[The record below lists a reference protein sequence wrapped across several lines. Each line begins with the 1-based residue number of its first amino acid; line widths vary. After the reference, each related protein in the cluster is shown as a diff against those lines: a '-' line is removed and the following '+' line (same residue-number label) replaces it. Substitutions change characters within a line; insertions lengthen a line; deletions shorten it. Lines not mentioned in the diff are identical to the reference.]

1 MRPDNRNTLI
11 AITGVGFRLP
21 GGLDNLDALWAALAE
36 GRDVVTEVPPQ
47 RFDSGAFVHSSPR
60 RPGKTYTAAGGFL
73 DDIASFDAEFFGI
86 SPREAARMDP
96 QQRLLLEMTAEA
108 FDDAGLSARDLAGS
122 DAGVFVGVS
131 NHSYATLQM
140 SRLAT
145 VDQHTMTGIA
155 SGNTA
160 NRISHAFDLR
170 GPSLALDTACSSSLV
185 ALHHACELLRTRG
198 GMALACGVNVLLG
211 PHEFVGFS
219 KAAML
224 SPTGRCRSFSAQAD
238 GFVRAEGGA
247 VLVLKTLAEA
257 EAHGDRIHAVIAAT
271 GTNTDGRTAGLALP
285 SADAQAALLRDV
297 YAGAGLTPEDL
308 VYLEAHGTGT
318 PVGDPL
324 ECRAIAEALAHHRPQ
339 DRPLPIGSIK
349 SNVGHLEP
357 ASGLAGLLKA
367 LLVLRH
373 GTIPASLHGEPANP
387 AIDFPALHLLP
398 VSAETPVR
406 DHGAG
411 LVGVNSF
418 GFGGANA
425 HAVLAPAPAPVSR
438 PEVPRGTL
446 PVMVSARTP
455 QALDEAAATLAGH
468 FAGVAPAD
476 FYDTAYTTVRRRGHH
491 PCRSVVFAPDPG
503 TAAARLRDGV
513 QQTGPVEA
521 LPRGD
526 VAFVFSGNGAQWAGM
541 GTRLLAE
548 SPSFRD
554 AVEAAD
560 AALTP
565 LVGWSVRDE
574 LSAPDEDRLALTEIA
589 QPLLFAVQVGLVA
602 ALAER
607 GVRPAAVMGHSVGE
621 IAAAHT
627 AGALDLAAAARVVAV
642 RSQAQALTAGRG
654 AMAAVGL
661 SAEQA
666 AHELAAFAGSLELAA
681 VNSPQDVTVAGS
693 EESLKRLADVLAD
706 RQVFFRR
713 LDLNYAFHSHRM
725 DGIEEPLRT
734 RLAGLSPGEALMP
747 FASTVTGRLA
757 AGTDLTAGYWWRNVR
772 EPVRFLDA
780 ARALAE
786 QGCDAFVEIGPHP
799 VLAHYLRRSAKS
811 RSSETI
817 AVVPTMARD
826 EDGADAVDAAAA
838 HLMAAG
844 ATVDW
849 DAWFPVP
856 ARPTGLPAYPW
867 QRERHWNGSPEW
879 CRDGCGEG
887 PAAHSLL
894 GRSTSHPDP
903 LWHTDLDP
911 GALSWLADHRV
922 GGSVVVPASAYMEL
936 GLAAGFDLHQAPV
949 QVEAMAVNRALALPF
964 DDDTMDVKLQ
974 VRLDQEDGSL
984 RVSSRNGAGPWREH
998 ARGRVRRMLG
1008 REPER
1013 LDPAALRAALPGH
1026 LPAADHYAAAA
1037 RAGIAYGPAFQIL
1050 TDLYV
1055 GDQEVLARYA
1065 CDEPCEGYRIH
1076 PALLDAAIQAGAP
1089 LVHTPDRAQ
1098 EFQTAALLPA
1108 AVERVRVWKK
1118 APAEGW
1124 AHVRQRES
1132 SGNEVCWDIR
1142 LLDDEGHVIAEL
1154 DACRL
1159 RRFESGSGPAQRLTT
1174 VLRAAPD
1181 GPDPDVAPYH
1191 PPGPREVTRSV
1202 AAATEARSRQWD
1214 GPLYDRAVGLV
1225 EVMSAHFTLRAVE
1238 TIAPGRQRFT
1248 VEDLI
1253 GAGVLPRHRRL
1264 LHALLDQAQRLGLL
1278 RHDNGLWTREQTAD
1292 PQNALAQVLRGAPGS
1307 AAEIMLY
1314 TKCGTHLP
1322 DVLLGRREAVD
1333 LLFGDNEHHLLENL
1347 YTATPVTRHY
1357 NAVAALLAGE
1367 IARQRPADRPLRVLE
1382 IGAGTGGLTS
1392 ALLKVLPPEAT
1403 CYTFTDV
1410 SETFLTRARAR
1421 FAAYPHVRFATLD
1434 IDREPADQGFPSGA
1448 FDVVVAGN
1456 VLHATSDLR
1465 RSLHRVAETLAD
1477 GGHLLAVETHNP
1489 DVLVPC
1495 FGLLDSFW
1503 SSADADLR
1511 PEHPLL
1517 DARQWPAVL
1526 NGCGFDEVAQ
1536 LGAET
1541 DVARGDYSVL
1551 LARRATRPLP
1561 VPVPEHERAPS
1572 HEAATSW
1579 LVVTEGPGGA
1589 ASDALVGVLEE
1600 SGGAPVTVMCATTD
1614 PDQWA
1619 AALSGGDPRPGIVLL
1634 CGERSDAADGA
1645 GPRHQLLDDDAT
1657 LEQAVTRTAVLGG
1670 LARACTGLAQQ
1681 SAPRLWL
1688 ITRPSGALPSPE
1700 APSAVHDAVP
1710 WGAARTLAN
1719 ELTKLAVRRVALTP
1733 TADPAADARR
1743 LARELL
1749 TVLPEEDE
1757 IALTAGGRFVARHQP
1772 MPTPTST
1779 AHQGPYQLQLRRPG
1793 RTYELSWVPAARP
1806 AEPGPD
1812 EVVIEV
1818 RAAGLNYRDVMM
1830 AVGQLPPGAEIPA
1843 PGDTSLGLECA
1854 GVITA
1859 TGPGT
1864 QPRGLQVGDRVF
1876 AFASG
1881 AMASHVVVPA
1891 GAVGKIPDQLS
1902 FTEAATMPAVFFT
1915 VHHGLEHLARLAPG
1929 ETVLIHGAAGGV
1941 GLAALQYAQ
1950 HIGAHVIAT
1959 AGTPAKRALLELLGA
1974 AHVLNSRTLA
1984 FADEVRQLT
1993 DGKGVDVILN
2003 SLAGEAIARNLD
2015 ILRPGGRYVE
2025 LGKRDIH
2032 TGGRLPLHPF
2042 RNNLTFHAVD
2052 AHQMLSKQPGL
2063 SAAHFTEITARTHR
2077 GTLRP
2082 VVHQVFP
2089 ATHVADAFTVMQHSR
2104 HVGKV
2109 VISLE
2114 EPPDITVGHTPL
2126 ACDPAATYLVTGGLS
2141 GLGAAT
2147 AEWLADRGARHLALL
2162 SRRGDASPEAASLL
2176 DRLAARGVTAT
2187 AHAVSVTDRSAL
2199 STVLADISAT
2209 GHPLRGIV
2217 HSAMAIEDHLLTDL
2231 QHHHIHTTLAPK
2243 VRGTA
2248 LLDSL
2253 TRRLDLDF
2261 FVVYSSIS
2269 ALVGNRAQAAY
2280 SAGNLA
2286 MEGIIRSRRAA
2297 GCHGLSVGWGLI
2309 DEVGTAAD
2317 EAVAATFQRMGLG
2330 PISPREA
2337 MAALEDLLAQD
2348 TPVAQVGYFDW
2359 TRLVG
2364 LLPTLRS
2371 PRFELLLPPADERS
2385 EHDGGLWRT
2394 LAACSEE
2401 DRETAIADLLTRL
2414 IGRVTHIPAD
2424 RLNRGA
2430 RLDRL
2435 GLDSLM
2441 ATELVVALQ
2450 RELNCEV
2457 PAMEVINADSI
2468 NDLAQRVLRLLT
2480 ASMETV

>member
-1 MRPDNRNTLI
+1 MRSDNQKTLV

-21 GGLDNLDALWAALAE
+21 GGLDNLDALWTALVQ

-47 RFDSGAFVHSSPR
+47 RFDSGSFVHANPR

-73 DDIASFDAEFFGI
+73 DDIASFDAEYFGI
-86 SPREAARMDP
+86 SPREAGRMDP
-96 QQRLLLEMTAEA
+96 QHRLLLEMTAEA
-108 FDDAGLSARDLAGS
+108 VDDAGLRPRDLAGS

-198 GMALACGVNVLLG
+198 GVALACGVNVLLG

-247 VLVLKTLAEA
+247 VLVLKTLADA

-271 GTNTDGRTAGLALP
+271 GTNTDGRTPGLALP

-297 YAGAGLTPEDL
+297 YAGAGLAPADL
-308 VYLEAHGTGT
+308 IYLEAHGTGT

-339 DRPLPIGSIK
+339 GQPLPIGSIK

-373 GTIPASLHGEPANP
+373 RKIPASLHGEPANP
-387 AIDFPALHLLP
+387 AIDFPALNLLP
-398 VSAETPVR
+398 VSAVTPVGT
-406 DHGAG
+406 HSTG
-411 LVGVNSF
+411 LVGINSF

-425 HAVLAPAPAPVSR
+425 HAVLAPAPASVPR
-438 PEVPRGTL
+438 PEVPRGAL

-455 QALDEAAATLAGH
+455 QALEESAAALARH
-468 FAGVAPAD
+468 FEGVAPEG

-491 PCRSVVFAPDPG
+491 PCRSVVLAPDPG
-503 TAAARLRDGV
+503 TAATQLQDEV
-513 QQTGPVEA
+513 KQTGPVEA
-521 LPRGD
+521 LPRGE

-554 AVEAAD
+554 AVETAD
-560 AALTP
+560 QALTP

-574 LSAPDEDRLALTEIA
+574 LSAPDEGRLALTEVA

-607 GVRPAAVMGHSVGE
+607 GVHPAAVMGHSVGE
-621 IAAAHT
+621 IAAAYA

-666 AHELAAFAGSLELAA
+666 ERELAAFSGSLELAA

-693 EESLKRLADVLAD
+693 EDSLKRLADVLAA

-713 LDLNYAFHSHRM
+713 LDLDYAFHSRWM

-734 RLAGLSPGEALMP
+734 RLAGLSPGETRIP

-757 AGTDLTAGYWWRNVR
+757 AGSDLAAEYWWRNVR
-772 EPVRFLDA
+772 EPVRFFDA
-780 ARALAE
+780 VEALAE

-799 VLAHYLRRSAKS
+799 VLAHYLRRSAKAC
-811 RSSETI
+811 SSETI

-826 EDGADAVDAAAA
+826 EDGADAVDAAAT

-844 ATVDW
+844 ATIDW
-849 DAWFPVP
+849 GAWFPV
-856 ARPTGLPAYPW
+856 AGRATDLPAYPW
-867 QRERHWNGSPEW
+867 QRESHWNGSPEW
-879 CRDGCGEG
+879 FRQDCGEG
-887 PAAHSLL
+887 PAVHSLL
-894 GRSTSHPDP
+894 GGSTSHPDP
-903 LWHTDLDP
+903 LWQADLDP
-911 GALSWLADHRV
+911 DTLSWLADHRV
-922 GGSVVVPASAYMEL
+922 GGSTIVPAAAYVEL
-936 GLAAGFDLHQAPV
+936 GLAAGFALHQAPV

-964 DDDTMDVKLQ
+964 DDAAMDVKLQ
-974 VRLDQEDGSL
+974 VRVDPEDGGL
-984 RVSSRNGAGPWREH
+984 RISSRNGAGPWREH
-998 ARGRVRRMLG
+998 ARGRIRRMLG
-1008 REPER
+1008 RQPER
-1013 LDPAALRAALPGH
+1013 LDPATLLAALPGH
-1026 LPAADHYAAAA
+1026 LPADDHYAAAA
-1037 RAGIAYGPAFQIL
+1037 RAGIAYGPAFQVL

-1055 GDQEVLARYA
+1055 GDQEVMARYA
-1065 CDEPCEGYRIH
+1065 FAGSCEGYRIH

-1089 LVHTPDRAQ
+1089 LLGTSEWAH
-1098 EFQTAALLPA
+1098 EFQQAAMLPA

-1118 APAEGW
+1118 PPAEGW

-1132 SGNEVCWDIR
+1132 SDNEVCWDIR
-1142 LLDDEGHVIAEL
+1142 LLDDEGYVIAEV

-1159 RRFESGSGPAQRLTT
+1159 RRFASGAGPAKRLTT
-1174 VLRAAPD
+1174 VLRAAPA
-1181 GPDPDVAPYH
+1181 GPDPDVARYR
-1191 PPGPREVTRSV
+1191 PPGPHELTRAV
-1202 AAATEARSRQWD
+1202 AAANDARRRRWD
-1214 GPLYDRAVGLV
+1214 GPLYERLAGLV
-1225 EVMSAHFTLRAVE
+1225 ELMCAHFTLRAVE
-1238 TIAPGRQRFT
+1238 IIAPDRQSFS

-1253 GAGVLPRHRRL
+1253 AAGVLPRHRRL
-1264 LHALLDQAQRLGLL
+1264 LGALLGQAQRLGLL
-1278 RHDNGLWTREQTAD
+1278 HHDNGLWTREQPAD
-1292 PQNALAQVLRGAPGS
+1292 PQNALARVLHSTPGS
-1307 AAEIMLY
+1307 AAETMLY

-1322 DVLLGRREAVD
+1322 DVLMGRQEAVD

-1347 YTATPVTRHY
+1347 YTATPVARHY
-1357 NAVAALLAGE
+1357 NAAAALLIGE
-1367 IARQRPADRPLRVLE
+1367 LARRWPADRPLRVLE
-1382 IGAGTGGLTS
+1382 IGAGTGGLTA
-1392 ALLKVLPPEAT
+1392 ALLKVLPPERT

-1410 SETFLTRARAR
+1410 SETFLTRARSR
-1421 FAAYPHVRFATLD
+1421 FAEYPHVRFSTLD
-1434 IDREPADQGFPSGA
+1434 IDREPAAQGMLAGA
-1448 FDVVVAGN
+1448 FDLVVAGN

-1465 RSLHRVAETLAD
+1465 QSLHRVTEMLAD
-1477 GGHLLAVETHNP
+1477 GGHLLAIETHNP

-1503 SSADADLR
+1503 SSSDADLR
-1511 PEHPLL
+1511 PGHPLL

-1536 LGAET
+1536 IGAEA

-1551 LARRATRPLP
+1551 LARRADRPLP
-1561 VPVPEHERAPS
+1561 APEHGQAPS

-1579 LVVTEGPGGA
+1579 LVVAEDPGGA
-1589 ASDALVGVLEE
+1589 ASDALVEVLKE
-1600 SGGAPVTVMCATTD
+1600 SSEAPVAVMCATTD
-1614 PDQWA
+1614 PDQWSA
-1619 AALSGGDPRPGIVLL
+1619 HLSSSDPRPGIVLL
-1634 CGERSDAADGA
+1634 CSDRSDSPDGS
-1645 GPRHQLLDDDAT
+1645 GPRPLLGDEAT
-1657 LEQAVTRTAVLGG
+1657 LEQAVARTAMLGG
-1670 LARACTGLAQQ
+1670 LARACTRLPQQ

-1688 ITRPSGALPSPE
+1688 VTRPSGALPSPD
-1700 APSAVHDAVP
+1700 APMAVHDAVP

-1749 TVLPEEDE
+1749 TGLPEEDE
-1757 IALTAGGRFVARHQP
+1757 IALTPGGRFVARHQP
-1772 MPTPTST
+1772 MPTITSA
-1779 AHQGPYQLQLRRPG
+1779 AHQSHYQLQLRRPG
-1793 RTYELSWVPAARP
+1793 RTYELRWVPAARP
-1806 AEPGPD
+1806 AEPGPG

-1830 AVGQLPPGAEIPA
+1830 AAGQLPPGAESPA

-1859 TGPGT
+1859 AGPGT
-1864 QPRGLQVGDRVF
+1864 PPDELKAGDRVF

-1891 GAVGKIPDQLS
+1891 GAVGKIPDHLS

-1941 GLAALQYAQ
+1941 GLAALQYAR

-1959 AGTPAKRALLELLGA
+1959 AGTPAKRALLQLLGA

-1984 FADEVRQLT
+1984 FADQVRELT
-1993 DGKGVDVILN
+1993 GGQGVDVILN

-2015 ILRPGGRYVE
+2015 ILRPGGRCVE

-2052 AHQMLSKQPGL
+2052 AHQMLSRQPDL
-2063 SAAHFTEITARTHR
+2063 SATHFAEITGRTR
-2077 GTLRP
+2077 DGVLRP
-2082 VVHQVFP
+2082 VLHQVFP
-2089 ATHVADAFTVMQHSR
+2089 AAHVADAFAVMQHSR

-2114 EPPDITVGHTPL
+2114 DPPDITVSHPALT
-2126 ACDPAATYLVTGGLS
+2126 CDPTATYLVTGGLS
-2141 GLGAAT
+2141 GLGATT

-2162 SRRGDASPEAASLL
+2162 SRRGNASPEAAALL

-2187 AHAVSVTDRSAL
+2187 AYAASVTSPGAL
-2199 STVLADISAT
+2199 GNVFADITAT

-2231 QHHHIHTTLAPK
+2231 QDHHIRATLAPK

-2248 LLDSL
+2248 LLDSM
-2253 TRRLDLDF
+2253 TRQLNLDF
-2261 FVVYSSIS
+2261 FVVYSSIA

-2280 SAGNLA
+2280 GAGNLT
-2286 MEGIIRSRRAA
+2286 MEGVIRSRRAA

-2309 DEVGTAAD
+2309 GEVGAAAD
-2317 EAVAATFQRMGLG
+2317 EAISTTLQRMGLD
-2330 PISPREA
+2330 PIAPREA

-2348 TPVAQVGYFDW
+2348 TTVATVGYFDW
-2359 TRLVG
+2359 VRLTS
-2364 LLPTLRS
+2364 LLPSLRA
-2371 PRFELLLPPADERS
+2371 PRFELLRPPVDESS
-2385 EHDGGLWRT
+2385 EKEGGLWRT
-2394 LAACSEE
+2394 LAACTEE
-2401 DRETAIADLLTRL
+2401 DRATAIADLLTRL

-2424 RLNRGA
+2424 RLNRST

-2450 RELNCEV
+2450 SELNCEV

-2468 NDLAQRVLRLLT
+2468 NDLAQRIMRLLST
-2480 ASMETV
+2480 AMETV